1 MRHATI
7 RQMQI
12 FDAVARHL
20 SFSRAAEELHLSQPA
35 VSLQIKQLEGL
46 VSLPLFEQI
55 KRRLF
60 LTSAGET
67 VLEHARAILTAVNDG
82 EKAVQDLCGRRA
94 GGLRIA
100 VISTAKYFAP
110 SLLSEFLKGF
120 PGVELILSVANREKI
135 LEMLQNNEVDLA
147 IMGRPPTDFPVVA
160 ETFAHHPMVMVASPH
175 HPLARRSSS
184 IDDFSG
190 ETFLMREQ
198 GSGTRTLMEALLY
211 EHKVIPSRS
220 IEMSSNETIKQAVM
234 ANMGV
239 SLLSRHTIG
248 LEASVGLIA
257 ILTVKGLPIVR
268 DWHVVRRVNKHLLPV
283 AQSFVDFLR
292 KEGAFRVEEATKIH
306 AYRRNRSRSI

>member
-1 MRHATI
+1 
-7 RQMQI
+7 MQI

-46 VSLPLFEQI
+46 VGLPLFEQM

-60 LTSAGET
+60 VTAAGET

-82 EKAVQDLCGRRA
+82 EKAVQDLCGRKA

-110 SLLSEFLKGF
+110 SLLSEFLKGY

-147 IMGRPPTDFPVVA
+147 IMGRPPTDFPVIA
-160 ETFAHHPMVMVASPH
+160 ETFARHPMVMVAAPN
-175 HPLARRSSS
+175 HPLVRRTNSVE
-184 IDDFSG
+184 DFSG

-198 GSGTRTLMEALLY
+198 GSGTRTLMEAMLY
-211 EHKVIPSRS
+211 EHKVIPSRT

-234 ANMGV
+234 AGMGV
-239 SLLSRHTIG
+239 SLLSLHTIG
-248 LEASVGLIA
+248 LESSVGLIS

-268 DWHVVRRVNKHLLPV
+268 DWYVVRRVNKHLLPV
-283 AQSFVDFLR
+283 AQSFVDFLH
-292 KEGAFRVEEATKIH
+292 KEGAERVDAATKFQMG
-306 AYRRNRSRSI
+306 RRNRSRAV